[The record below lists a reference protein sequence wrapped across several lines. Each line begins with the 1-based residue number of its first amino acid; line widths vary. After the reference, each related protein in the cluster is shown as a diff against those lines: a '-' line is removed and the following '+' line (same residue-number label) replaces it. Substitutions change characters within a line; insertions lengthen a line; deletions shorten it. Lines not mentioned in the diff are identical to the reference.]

1 MSTFSDR
8 CYFCEDPA
16 EYNDIVEVSETN
28 FTVSGV
34 CKKHLKMGLSS

>member
-8 CYFCEDPA
+8 CYYCDKPA
-16 EYNDIVEVSETN
+16 EYNDVVEVTEFN

-34 CKKHLKMGLSS
+34 CKNHVEVGLSA